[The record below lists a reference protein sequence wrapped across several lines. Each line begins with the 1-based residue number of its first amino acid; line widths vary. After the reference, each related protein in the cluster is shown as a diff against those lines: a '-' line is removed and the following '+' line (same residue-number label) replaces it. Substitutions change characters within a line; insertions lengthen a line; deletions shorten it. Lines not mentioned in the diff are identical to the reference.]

1 MAPQDCH
8 NGTQSSLGT
17 NSKIITCPAG
27 FMAVWNF
34 LASFHSPLPF
44 FQAHAPDLQEWV
56 ISRNGCCKI
65 CILSLG
71 MAVMV
76 FVTFRRHALDKLIL
90 SVGPGFSS
98 RMQGLYTTIL
108 SAPGF
113 LLKYSAWLAALK
125 TLGAWGV
132 FIVSILDAS
141 AFGVPMDPLVAGYV
155 YANPHK
161 AWLYCLAGALGSTLG
176 SLVPFA
182 LGRAGGELFLLKRI
196 DEARLQRIRD
206 RFEKQEFLA
215 LFIPAMLPPPTP
227 FKLLVFS
234 AGVFEMKIRDFL
246 LAIVLGRLVRFGVLS
261 GLTIFFGPQI
271 VSETKTLIKSHPST
285 LVLIVIGLGL
295 LGYLIYRLLRQP
307 AKEIREEM
315 KKA

>member
-1 MAPQDCH
+1 
-8 NGTQSSLGT
+8 
-17 NSKIITCPAG
+17 
-27 FMAVWNF
+27 
-34 LASFHSPLPF
+34 
-44 FQAHAPDLQEWV
+44 
-56 ISRNGCCKI
+56 
-65 CILSLG
+65 
-71 MAVMV
+71 
-76 FVTFRRHALDKLIL
+76 
-90 SVGPGFSS
+90 
-98 RMQGLYTTIL
+98 L
-108 SAPGF
+108 SAPRF

-161 AWLYCLAGALGSTLG
+161 AWLYCVAGALGSALG

-196 DEARLQRIRD
+196 DEAKLQRIRD

-234 AGVFEMKIRDFL
+234 AGVFEMKIRDFV

-261 GLTIFFGPQI
+261 ALTIFFGPQI
-271 VSETKTLIKSHPST
+271 VAQTRSLIKSHPSM
-285 LVLIVIGLGL
+285 LALIVLGLGL

-307 AKEIREEM
+307 AKEIAEEI